1 MPGRPGKP
9 GTDGGPSPVW
19 HYTFRRLLI
28 AIPTL
33 LGVATI
39 SFLLLR
45 LIPGDPAKLM
55 AGPTATPAEVQHL
68 RVQFGLTGSEVSQY
82 VRYLARLLTGNLG
95 TSTLTG
101 QSVISEI
108 ATAFPYTLELAVAAA
123 ALAIAVGCPLGI
135 VASLRRGKFLDT
147 ALSGASVLG
156 VSMPVY
162 WSGLLLIIVFA
173 VKLKMLPA
181 AGALTPD
188 SVILPAVTLS
198 LFAIGFISRQTR
210 SAMLEALG
218 QDYIRTAWAKG
229 MPART
234 VIFKHALRNAGVPV
248 VTVAGLQFGQLLG
261 GAVLTETIFGWPG
274 LGNLLVQA
282 INARDYATVQGAVL
296 LFAIAV
302 MLVNLATDLL
312 YAVIDPRVRYV

>member
-1 MPGRPGKP
+1 MGQYAR
-9 GTDGGPSPVW
+9 
-19 HYTFRRLLI
+19 RRLLI

-55 AGPTATPAEVQHL
+55 AGPTASPAQVEHL
-68 RVQFGLTGSEVSQY
+68 RLQFGLTGSELSQY
-82 VRYLARLLTGNLG
+82 ARFLGHLVTGNLG
-95 TSTLTG
+95 TSTLSG
-101 QSVISEI
+101 QSVVSEI

-123 ALAIAVGCPLGI
+123 FLAIMIGCPLGI
-135 VASLRRGKFLDT
+135 VAALRRGRSLDT
-147 ALSGASVLG
+147 ALSGISVLG

-162 WSGLLLIIVFA
+162 WSGLLLIILFA
-173 VKLKMLPA
+173 VHLRLLPA
-181 AGALTPD
+181 AGAD
-188 SVILPAVTLS
+188 SADSAILPSITLS

-210 SAMLEALG
+210 SAMLDALS
-218 QDYIRTAWAKG
+218 QDYTRTARAKG
-229 MPART
+229 MPARV
-234 VIFKHALRNAGVPV
+234 VILKHALRNAAVPV

-282 INARDYATVQGAVL
+282 INARDYPTVQGAVL

-302 MLVNLATDLL
+302 LLVNFGTDLL
-312 YAVIDPRVRYV
+312 YAAIDPRVRYV